1 MVINTISNL
10 IINWGYNL
18 LSTGNNTITFPIS
31 YTEKRVVVF
40 SKLYAENVT
49 ADTVSV
55 FEKAPT
61 ALENFV
67 AYSGYNGFNC
77 YWFAIGY

>member
-1 MVINTISNL
+1 MLNLGDNTIN
-10 IINWGYNL
+10 
-18 LSTGNNTITFPIS
+18 FPVS
-31 YTEKRVVVF
+31 YTVKRVVVV
-40 SKLYAENVT
+40 SKLYSAQSTN
-49 ADTVSV
+49 DTVPV